1 MPSAKEIRAQVAH
14 ESELRARLAVPAFA
28 GGFLYFISSII
39 VTTTLNAAPTVG
51 LVQGIEPALRGEA
64 NPAIS
69 PRAPEVK
76 YISSHALALI
86 AGSTIKALS
95 LGALVLVLLLLVD
108 ATRFRRPQTWSAA
121 RPLVLIGGVALAV
134 VTLLHQIV
142 SAIQAHNFAVGH
154 DLTNASVE
162 HALTQGTLNVGSQ
175 YLDLLAALALTA
187 GMIGVCVNAIR
198 VGLVTRWMGVLGIFA
213 AILIFVPIGGA
224 TLEIIP
230 AFWLLAMGILY
241 MGRWPNGDPQ
251 AWEAGESRPWPTNAE
266 RRAEREQQ
274 AGGKGDAGKGR
285 SAKPAKSKPATA
297 RSGSSGRAGIRGRR
311 GVRGCACLRHERRPS
326 PGHGDSRRPGGPLI
340 AQAPPQA
347 PRPRLAAVA
356 AGALDAELAALLEV
370 QKFEPPEAFRE
381 HALLKDPSVYER
393 AARDPLAW
401 WEAQAREL
409 DWSQPWTRVLD
420 DDTPPFYKWF
430 TGGTLNASYNCLD
443 RHVLAGRGDRVALH
457 WRGEDGQ
464 ERDLT
469 YAELLAEVKL
479 LARALK
485 DQGIRKGDVVGI
497 YLPMIPEVVV
507 AMLACARIG
516 APHNVVFG
524 GFSAEAVRE
533 RMEFSEARLLITVNA
548 AARKGKIAPVKDRV
562 DEVMG
567 DLATLERIIVVR
579 SKGAPCQM
587 QAGRDVFY
595 DEILAAA
602 AQAGSDYPAEPL
614 DAEHPLFILYT
625 SGSTAKPKGILHTTG
640 GYLTCV
646 AATHRYVFD
655 LRAGGH
661 PNPDVYWCAAD
672 VGWVTGHSYIVYGP
686 LANGATSVMWEGA
699 PDYPHKGIWWELVER
714 YGVTIL
720 YCAPTAIRACI
731 KWGPQWPGKYDLD
744 SLRLLGSVGEPINP
758 KAWLW
763 YHKVIGAERCPI
775 VNTWWQTETGA
786 IMITPLPGITATKP
800 GSATQPFPGVEAAVL
815 SESSGEPIENGQG
828 LLVLTRP
835 WPSMLR
841 TLYKEPERFIDTYF
855 KRFGK
860 ETYLVGDAARRDSDG
875 YLWVIGRIDDVVNV
889 SGHRL
894 STAEIESAIVAH
906 PDVAEAAVI
915 GQHDEDTGQAIVAFV
930 TLQGDLAGDEQT
942 AEGVRATVAERIGK
956 FARPKRIIWTDDL
969 PKTRSGK
976 IMRRLLR
983 DIAEGRAL
991 GDVTTLRDPAV
1002 TEQLQERVRELQ
1014 AQED

>member
-1 MPSAKEIRAQVAH
+1 MA
-14 ESELRARLAVPAFA
+14 SEP
-28 GGFLYFISSII
+28 
-39 VTTTLNAAPTVG
+39 
-51 LVQGIEPALRGEA
+51 
-64 NPAIS
+64 
-69 PRAPEVK
+69 K
-76 YISSHALALI
+76 
-86 AGSTIKALS
+86 
-95 LGALVLVLLLLVD
+95 
-108 ATRFRRPQTWSAA
+108 TRP
-121 RPLVLIGGVALAV
+121 GD
-134 VTLLHQIV
+134 
-142 SAIQAHNFAVGH
+142 AVGA
-154 DLTNASVE
+154 D
-162 HALTQGTLNVGSQ
+162 
-175 YLDLLAALALTA
+175 
-187 GMIGVCVNAIR
+187 
-198 VGLVTRWMGVLGIFA
+198 
-213 AILIFVPIGGA
+213 
-224 TLEIIP
+224 
-230 AFWLLAMGILY
+230 
-241 MGRWPNGDPQ
+241 
-251 AWEAGESRPWPTNAE
+251 
-266 RRAEREQQ
+266 
-274 AGGKGDAGKGR
+274 
-285 SAKPAKSKPATA
+285 
-297 RSGSSGRAGIRGRR
+297 
-311 GVRGCACLRHERRPS
+311 
-326 PGHGDSRRPGGPLI
+326 
-340 AQAPPQA
+340 
-347 PRPRLAAVA
+347 
-356 AGALDAELAALLEV
+356 GALDAELAELLEV
-370 QKFEPPEAFRE
+370 ETFEPPAAFRE
-381 HALLKDPSVYER
+381 HALLKDPAVYER
-393 AARDPLAW
+393 AARDPLGW
-401 WEAQAREL
+401 WEEQARAL

-420 DDTPPFYKWF
+420 DDDPPFYRWF

-443 RHVLAGRGDRVALH
+443 RHVLAGRGERVALH

-464 ERDLT
+464 ERDIT
-469 YAELLAEVKL
+469 YAQLLAEVKL
-479 LARALK
+479 LAGALK
-485 DQGIRKGDVVGI
+485 EQGVRKGDVVGI

-533 RMEFSEARLLITVNA
+533 RMEFSDAKLLITVDG
-548 AARKGKIAPVKDRV
+548 AARKGKTAPVKDRV

-567 DLATLERIIVVR
+567 DLPGLDTIVVVR
-579 SKGAPCQM
+579 SKNTPCQM

-595 DEILAAA
+595 DEILAQ
-602 AQAGSDYPAEPL
+602 AQRAGSDCPAEPL
-614 DAEHPLFILYT
+614 DAEHPLYILYT

-640 GYLTCV
+640 GYMTGV

-655 LRAGGH
+655 LK
-661 PNPDVYWCAAD
+661 PETDVYWCAAD

-699 PDYPHKGIWWELVER
+699 PDYPHKGIWWELIER
-714 YGVTIL
+714 YGATIL
-720 YCAPTAIRACI
+720 YCAPTAIRTCI
-731 KWGPQWPGKYDLD
+731 KWGPQWPEKYDLG

-763 YHKVIGAERCPI
+763 YHKVIGAEHCPI
-775 VNTWWQTETGA
+775 VDTWWQTETGA

-800 GSATQPFPGVEAAVL
+800 GSATHPFPGVQADVL

-841 TLYKEPERFIDTYF
+841 TLYKEPERFVDTYF

-860 ETYLVGDAARRDSDG
+860 DTYLVGDAARRDADG

-942 AEGVRATVAERIGK
+942 VEGIRATVAERIGK

-1002 TEQLQERVRELQ
+1002 TVALQERVKEIQ